1 MLLNIT
7 EFLGRFHPLIVH
19 LPIGIL
25 LIALLLQYLSAK
37 EKYASLNAAVNIVLL
52 IGMISAFAS
61 CITGYLLSMSG
72 EYDDTTVSW
81 HMWMGIGV
89 AIVSA
94 LMYVK
99 RVNRQFGLDY
109 KIMSVG
115 LLVLIFI
122 TGHLGGSLTHG
133 SDYLTSALFENS
145 QGTKFKRKPVP
156 NVQQAFAYADI
167 VEPVLHE
174 KCYGCHGATK
184 QKGKLRM
191 DKPELLMKG
200 GKDGVV
206 IKPGKAEESEMI
218 KRLLLPVDDEH
229 HMSPKEKPQLTEKEI
244 EVLKWWIASGA
255 SFDKKV
261 NQLAQTDKI
270 KPVLL
275 SFQNAGEEEGEGTVS
290 DKDVPAQPVEK
301 ADDKAI
307 ATLKQRGA
315 IVMPVAQNS
324 NYLDVNFLEDSTVTD
339 KDAQLL
345 LPLQKQ
351 LFSLKLQKTSV
362 TDAALAILD
371 KCDRLVRLN
380 ISHTAITDK
389 GLPSLS
395 KMSNLK
401 YINLVATGVTTAGV
415 MQLQSLKAL
424 KKIYLYQTNIN
435 KADWPRLRETFKNVQ
450 LDSGGYAVP
459 TLVSDTTEVKPKTL
473 VK

>member
-19 LPIGIL
+19 LPVGIL
-25 LIALLLQYLSAK
+25 LIALLLQYLSGK
-37 EKYASLNAAVNIVLL
+37 EKYASLNASVNIVLL

-89 AIVSA
+89 AVVSA

-99 RVNRQFGLDY
+99 RVNKQFGTAY
-109 KIMSVG
+109 KIMSIG
-115 LLVLIFI
+115 LLVLIFV

-145 QGTKFKRKPVP
+145 ESTKFKRKPIP
-156 NVQQAFAYADI
+156 DVQQAMVYADI

-174 KCYGCHGATK
+174 KCYSCHGSTK

-191 DKPELLMKG
+191 DNQELLMKG
-200 GKDGVV
+200 GKDGII

-229 HMSPKEKPQLTEKEI
+229 HMAPKEKPQLTEKEI
-244 EVLKWWIASGA
+244 DVLKWWIASGA
-255 SFDKKV
+255 PFDKKV

-270 KPVLL
+270 RPVLL
-275 SFQNAGEEEGEGTVS
+275 SFQNAGDEEGEGTVA
-290 DKDVPAQPVEK
+290 DKDVPAQPVDK
-301 ADDKAI
+301 ADDKAV
-307 ATLKQRGA
+307 AALKQRGA
-315 IVMPVAQNS
+315 LVIPIAQNS
-324 NYLDVNFLEDSTVTD
+324 NYLEVSFLEDSTITD
-339 KDAQLL
+339 KDMQLL
-345 LPLQKQ
+345 VPVQKQ
-351 LFSLKLQKTSV
+351 IFSLKLQRTSV
-362 TDAALAILD
+362 TDAALANLD

-389 GLPSLS
+389 GLASIS

-401 YINLVATGVTTAGV
+401 YINLVATNVTAAGI
-415 MQLQSLKAL
+415 MQLQSIKTL
-424 KKIYLYQTNIN
+424 KKIYLFQTHIN
-435 KADWPRLRETFKNVQ
+435 KADWPHLKETFKNVQ
-450 LDSGGYAVP
+450 LDSGGYTVP
-459 TLVSDTTEVKPKTL
+459 TLAFDTTEVKPKAVT
-473 VK
+473 K